1 MKFCR
6 SCGTQLEDSA
16 AFCHQCG
23 EACEQPR
30 QESRQEIAPTQ
41 QQQTYQ
47 QNTAPR
53 ESGMT
58 TVIKVMMILGTV
70 SSAAWILP
78 LAWCIPMYISYENKL
93 KNHEPISD
101 GFKVC
106 VLLFV
111 NTIAGIL
118 MFCDKDN

>member
-78 LAWCIPMYISYENKL
+78 LGKSSALATTSGERRQTEIWGGQNSTVVFSAGNCLLLALCNKR
-93 KNHEPISD
+93 ES
-101 GFKVC
+101 G
-106 VLLFV
+106 
-111 NTIAGIL
+111 
-118 MFCDKDN
+118 

>member
-6 SCGTQLEDSA
+6 SCGTQLEDSV

-23 EACEQPR
+23 EACEPTRQAPR
-30 QESRQEIAPTQ
+30 QEVYT
-41 QQQTYQ
+41 QQTYQ
-47 QNTAPR
+47 QNTVSR

-70 SSAAWILP
+70 SAAAWILP
-78 LAWCIPMYISYENKL
+78 LAWCIPMYISYDNKV
-93 KNHEPISD
+93 KNREPISD

-111 NTIAGIL
+111 NTIAGVL